1 MDYLYYLIIDYVE
14 FNINWRLKKMSKILE
29 SIFDFIADHFGVEGV
44 VIIGP
49 IIIIL
54 IILLYRWFNNNGGY
68 KETSNKKFLF
78 DKTEKNEGLIYT
90 SRDELFFKIIVIGD
104 PAVNKTR
111 LLNNILSKR
120 FEEKYIPT
128 VGVNILKER
137 LTISDEKGR
146 DVIVNLSFWD
156 IAGYP
161 QFYMLHR
168 PYFNG
173 SDGAIA
179 MYDFTKP
186 ITLNRIPEW
195 IRKVRRLA
203 GDIPILLVGKKPDL
217 ENRVISKEEA
227 MKIKEEFK
235 LSGFYEI
242 SAKTGK
248 IILNMFEEL
257 AKLILRSKELV
268 HKPTPKSSKI
278 PAPNFPI
285 PKKQTKINKNAQ
297 LKERITSLKL
307 RLNSMPLDKKEE
319 KPELNSMP
327 LDKKEEKPE
336 LISYT
341 CKFCGNKLTN
351 EAIIC
356 PQCGTKIR
364 NFTNF

>member
-1 MDYLYYLIIDYVE
+1 MIIPFYMTKPFLWD
-14 FNINWRLKKMSKILE
+14 
-29 SIFDFIADHFGVEGV
+29 IFDFIADHLGVIG
-44 VIIGP
+44 VIIIAL
-49 IIIIL
+49 IIIVIL
-54 IILLYRWFNNNGGY
+54 IFLARWADKRERYERSSYSKLLSDMS
-68 KETSNKKFLF
+68 E
-78 DKTEKNEGLIYT
+78 EKEGLIYT

-104 PAVNKTR
+104 PAVNKIC

-161 QFYMLHR
+161 RFYMLHR

-227 MKIKEEFK
+227 MKIKEKFN
-235 LSGFYEI
+235 LSRFYEI
-242 SAKTGK
+242 SAKTGENLK
-248 IILNMFEEL
+248 NMFVEL
-257 AKLILRSKELV
+257 ARLILKKKESAPV
-268 HKPTPKSSKI
+268 PTPKLSKI
-278 PAPNFPI
+278 PAPNFHI
-285 PKKQTKINKNAQ
+285 PKEHFKTRKIAQ
-297 LKERITSLKL
+297 LKEQITSSNPIKVEVLQS
-307 RLNSMPLDKKEE
+307 NISILDKKGE
-319 KPELNSMP
+319 KP
-327 LDKKEEKPE
+327 KV
-336 LISYT
+336 ISYI
-341 CKFCGNKLTN
+341 CKFCGNKLTRK
-351 EAIIC
+351 AYFC
-356 PQCGTKIR
+356 PQCGVRIR
-364 NFTNF
+364 SLNNH